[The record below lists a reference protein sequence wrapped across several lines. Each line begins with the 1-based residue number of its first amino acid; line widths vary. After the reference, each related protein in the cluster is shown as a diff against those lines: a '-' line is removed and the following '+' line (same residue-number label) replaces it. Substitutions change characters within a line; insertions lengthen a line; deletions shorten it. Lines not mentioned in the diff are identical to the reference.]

1 MSEVRWLAKE
11 YFLCTRQR
19 SFNEACVRIRNMG
32 RETKRTR
39 ERDTREGRGSFLPV
53 FSLARFLLPCG
64 QFLFTSWISHA
75 PAATSLGAK
84 QQIVT
89 YFYLYIQRTSLL
101 IALIRMRGAAP
112 QRKHVSMTAWGL
124 RQAEKKKPNKNKT
137 RLLSFVFATY
147 ANFVVI
153 VLSLLYLGVKAQ
165 NCFLLAG
172 VAVSLDKKTLL
183 KSWLNPR
190 LQFTI
195 FRGTGPWFW

>member
-101 IALIRMRGAAP
+101 IALIRMSGAAP

-124 RQAEKKKPNKNKT
+124 RQAEKKKTKQKQNKAAQLCICNVRQFCCHCVIITVSRSKGSK
-137 RLLSFVFATY
+137 LFSFSWSCS
-147 ANFVVI
+147 
-153 VLSLLYLGVKAQ
+153 VLRQ
-165 NCFLLAG
+165 ENLA
-172 VAVSLDKKTLL
+172 
-183 KSWLNPR
+183 
-190 LQFTI
+190 
-195 FRGTGPWFW
+195 